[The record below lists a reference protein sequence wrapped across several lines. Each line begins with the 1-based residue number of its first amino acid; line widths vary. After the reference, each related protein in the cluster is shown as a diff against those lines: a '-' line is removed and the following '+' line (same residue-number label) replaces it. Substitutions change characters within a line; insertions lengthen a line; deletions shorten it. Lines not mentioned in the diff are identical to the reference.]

1 MDPEKTNI
9 CSPVRAI
16 KKTQLYSGFI
26 LQRSKAVSLLTRIF
40 PTYLKSTL
48 LRPNLLIKKKK
59 IWFRAV
65 RELKCPCFFHP

>member
-48 LRPNLLIKKKK
+48 LRPNLLIKK
-59 IWFRAV
+59 IGF
-65 RELKCPCFFHP
+65 EL